1 MIELMKIGD
10 VVRIRKEEMGLTT
23 EALATLSGVPVGTI
37 NKILNGETKAPRYDT
52 LTALMKVFSP
62 EGESD
67 DSFGEIYAKE
77 DGFVEECRNTE
88 SNKVSCD
95 LSPVVK
101 KTGVEESNLAYVASR
116 RSQYFDPARQGSYTL
131 TDYYALPDDIRAEL
145 IDGELIYMEA
155 PDYAHQ
161 ALVVELSYLL
171 TDHIRKKN
179 GGCKVL
185 VSPLDV
191 QLDKDNRTM
200 VQPDVIISCAKE
212 QRIKRGIYGAP
223 DMVIEITSASTRK
236 KDYTKKMVKYLEAGV
251 REYWLVDLQK
261 KVIITYYFEEDMIP
275 HIFPFDG
282 KIPVSIFQGECVID
296 FGAIWERLELPDEF

>member
-1 MIELMKIGD
+1 MSELMKIGD

-52 LTALMKVFSP
+52 LTALMNVLSP

-67 DSFGEIYAKE
+67 NSFGELYAKK
-77 DGFVEECRNTE
+77 DTE
-88 SNKVSCD
+88 SNKVSYD

-101 KTGVEESNLAYVASR
+101 KTRVEESNLAYVASR
-116 RSQYFDPARQGSYTL
+116 RTQYFDPARQGSYTL

-185 VSPLDV
+185 VAPLDV

-275 HIFPFDG
+275 HIYPFDG
-282 KIPVSIFQGECVID
+282 KIPVSIFQGECIID
-296 FGAIWERLELPDEF
+296 FAAIWERLDLPEES